1 MGVKHSIYESPGTLN
16 YYKFSVEEYAL
27 VKRIW
32 SEIEIN
38 PQNHGSVYFRSFCET
53 YPQYIK
59 FFTLEPKLPMNFDM
73 RTTEKFSKIFEAMG
87 YLLLDFNNKPK
98 QLDRFVGYIAM
109 VHKDMRL
116 NEQDMHRFMLSLLDY
131 LSQTYPK
138 LMTAQCRDAMSK
150 YMESIAKE
158 LSKKMEIFR
167 CYDIAQLDVI
177 KQPKLL
183 WGWCKLFVDPLI
195 FRKTKF
201 YWSEWKKQWDARLDE
216 WAAQDNSAALDPT
229 SQMNDEDT
237 VAASKAD
244 DDNEVEVGILQQQ
257 RASMIT
263 RRTDSDVSASR
274 LALLSISKTS
284 GIDAIRRSRRRGVYS
299 KVDESRQ
306 RSRRVRSPR
315 KASDAAKNSRE
326 RHRIMTLVRD
336 VSKPQADATVLRR
349 RLRSS
354 RMAIDSALISGNTTE
369 EDGERTMAFR
379 RTPEIA
385 PVGSSAQAAVPKSR
399 RTARERRREN
409 FNVHLQ

>member
-274 LALLSISKTS
+274 LAHSTSTILEVIPAGAAAAAAATAAVLSHFCAAIILCT
-284 GIDAIRRSRRRGVYS
+284 DAIEINWCDLS
-299 KVDESRQ
+299 D
-306 RSRRVRSPR
+306 
-315 KASDAAKNSRE
+315 DAAGQSTIKCRLCINFTR
-326 RHRIMTLVRD
+326 VPRD
-336 VSKPQADATVLRR
+336 HPFHQCDHPRR
-349 RLRSS
+349 YSSS
-354 RMAIDSALISGNTTE
+354 R
-369 EDGERTMAFR
+369 
-379 RTPEIA
+379 
-385 PVGSSAQAAVPKSR
+385 
-399 RTARERRREN
+399 
-409 FNVHLQ
+409 